1 MIATVSIAVL
11 NHLWQSS
18 LFAAAVWV
26 FSLLL
31 RRNAARTRYWLWL
44 AASVKF
50 LIPFSMLVTAG
61 SYLNARNDAQPAA
74 SPLVAMEQIFEA
86 PALTLATPTA
96 TKQQAFSNAS
106 AMLLTT
112 WFCGFTIVLF
122 RWWRQWRR
130 IRTAVHDATQLDLA
144 LPIRVLSSAT
154 LLEPGVF
161 GVFHPVLLL
170 PEGIG
175 DRLTPKQMQAIVTH
189 ELCHVRCQDNLCAAM
204 QMLVEAAFWFH
215 PLVWWI
221 GKRMVDE
228 RERACDEDV
237 LRLGSDPQIY
247 AESILKVCTL
257 YLESPLT
264 CVAGV
269 TGSNLR
275 KRIRGIMTNRVGQ
288 KLGTPRKL
296 LIAAAGM
303 AAIAGPIA
311 FGVLNAPA
319 IRAQQAAP
327 PKSFDIASVKA
338 ATPKNRPDVRV
349 SPTGIDYT
357 AYSVRA
363 LIADAYNFRLVSI
376 SSPDNRTKDLLNGVF
391 FDISAKTDHP
401 VSRAELNQMLQS
413 LLRDRFKLTL
423 HHESRTE
430 SVYTLTT
437 AASGIRLRGSAS
449 EGPLESRIRPDGGVN
464 CKNTTMQIFSEFLTA
479 RLSRVVLDETR
490 LKGQYDFEL
499 KLDGLPNI
507 NQLQEAASSGNME
520 AAGAM
525 KRKMVDWTE
534 SSIFSDIQK
543 QLGLKLES
551 GRASVDNLVID
562 HIEKP
567 TEN

>member
-1 MIATVSIAVL
+1 MNSTTSIYIL
-11 NHLWQSS
+11 NHLWQST
-18 LFAAAVWV
+18 LFAGFAGLLT
-26 FSLLL
+26 LLL
-31 RRNAARTRYWLWL
+31 RRNGARARYWLWL

-50 LIPFSMLVTAG
+50 LIPFMLLVTAG
-61 SYLNARNDAQPAA
+61 SYFDLGSKAPNAPAV
-74 SPLVAMEQIFEA
+74 VAFEQVFEA
-86 PALTLATPTA
+86 PTLNLTAPPAIPPQTP
-96 TKQQAFSNAS
+96 SRVPS
-106 AMLLTT
+106 LLLVT
-112 WFCGFTIVLF
+112 WLCGFLTVLI
-122 RWWRQWRR
+122 RWSRQWRR
-130 IRTAVHDATQLDLA
+130 IRAAVHAATPLDFA
-144 LPIRVLSSAT
+144 LPMRVLSSST

-161 GVFHPVLLL
+161 GVVRPVLLL
-170 PEGIG
+170 PQGIG
-175 DRLTPKQMQAIVTH
+175 ERLTPKQMLAVVAH
-189 ELCHVRCQDNLCAAM
+189 ELCHVRCHDNLCAAI

-228 RERACDEDV
+228 RERACDEEV
-237 LRLGSDPQIY
+237 LRQGSDPQLY

-257 YLESPLT
+257 YLESPLA

-275 KRIRGIMTNRVGQ
+275 KRIRGIMTNRMAQ
-288 KLGTPRKL
+288 KLDRPRKL
-296 LIAAAGM
+296 IIAISGIAALAT
-303 AAIAGPIA
+303 PIV
-311 FGVLNAPA
+311 FGILNPLA
-319 IRAQQAAP
+319 IRAQSA
-327 PKSFDIASVKA
+327 KTFDVTSVKA
-338 ATPKNRPDVRV
+338 ASPKNRPDVRV

-363 LIADAYNFRLVSI
+363 LIADAYNFRLASI
-376 SSPDNRTKDLLNGVF
+376 SSPDGRTKDLINGAF

-437 AASGIRLRGSAS
+437 AASGLKLRESAS
-449 EGPLESRIRPDGGVN
+449 DGPLESRIRPDGGVN

-479 RLSRVVLDETR
+479 RLSRVVLDETS

-499 KLDGLPNI
+499 KLDGLPSI
-507 NQLQEAASSGNME
+507 NQLQEAAASGNME

-562 HIEKP
+562 HAEKP